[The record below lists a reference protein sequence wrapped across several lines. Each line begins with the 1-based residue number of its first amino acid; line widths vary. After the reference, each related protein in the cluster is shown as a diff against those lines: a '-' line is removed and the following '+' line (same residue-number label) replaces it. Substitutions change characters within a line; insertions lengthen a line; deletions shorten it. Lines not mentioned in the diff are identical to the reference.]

1 MTSNDV
7 LRTALLN
14 TADEFFSCR
23 CLSETEKSH
32 RFSLAYRIRKISIKR
47 LGRKAEPFAPLAAPV
62 PEAAPLKSY
71 VPLRKLSVMI
81 LAIITAVFLASAA
94 GASYIVGVRGFNF
107 DVHEKYSDASVD
119 FSMYTIKDSIEEVY
133 RLPVESGYEL
143 VYDDVPN
150 NVGWSSSYSN
160 GDYTINLIQLTSGF
174 AGKFMV
180 NTENSELTEVTVDGD
195 AGFVLVHHRSD
206 GTTGKI
212 LTWIHDGYVFQIMG
226 ETEIDMVEL
235 AKLIVPEK

>member
-62 PEAAPLKSY
+62 PEAAPMKSY

-94 GASYIVGVRGFNF
+94 GASYIVRVRGFNF

-133 RLPVESGYEL
+133 RLPDESGYEL
-143 VYDDVPN
+143 VYDVPDDT
-150 NVGWSSSYSN
+150 VRSAGYSN
-160 GDYTINLIQLTSGF
+160 GDYAITFVQI
-174 AGKFMV
+174 AGAVAKKFMV
-180 NTENSELTEVTVDGD
+180 NTENSEVYEVTVDGE
-195 AGFVLVHHRSD
+195 AGFILVHHRSD

-235 AKLIVPEK
+235 AKFIVPEK